1 MGRNLFT
8 HETGSRVGACISS
21 CAICMKYEVH
31 QLQTDRQTEQQIDRS
46 TISHIQ
52 YKNKIFKIGCVYILN
67 VRIFVTGI
75 DDSNKNK

>member
-1 MGRNLFT
+1 
-8 HETGSRVGACISS
+8 
-21 CAICMKYEVH
+21 MKYEVH

-52 YKNKIFKIGCVYILN
+52 YKNKIFKIGCVYIYILN